1 MFVSTPAP
9 KAAAP
14 PAKTVPPTLK
24 MIKKGQIICFDL
36 YIKWLILLCILGG
49 RYLTTFETSI
59 VGNEFQLTLVQHCND
74 GY

>member
-1 MFVSTPAP
+1 MVSYQTFE
-9 KAAAP
+9 K
-14 PAKTVPPTLK
+14 
-24 MIKKGQIICFDL
+24 IF
-36 YIKWLILLCILGG
+36 LCILGG